1 MRKYWGNHQNREK
14 RTNEIIEL
22 TQKFGDIFKIESTAG
37 FMNEFDEKQ
46 QSVADYIRGKT
57 LEEATRELH
66 LLYTEQLPS
75 RNENVHCLFG
85 ESGCKNTHLES
96 CFHCPYA
103 IPTFYALSSLGES
116 IVARLKDYMNETKN
130 RDEIKKIESYSFGI
144 KDIIRSDKRIR
155 KRNSL

>member
-1 MRKYWGNHQNREK
+1 MGKSSNREK

-46 QSVADYIRGKT
+46 KSVVDYIRGKT

-85 ESGCKNTHLES
+85 KSGCKNTHLEN

-116 IVARLKDYMNETKN
+116 IVARIKDYVNETRTGMKL
-130 RDEIKKIESYSFGI
+130 KKIESYSFGI
-144 KDIIRSDKRIR
+144 EAIIRSDKRIR
-155 KRNSL
+155 KKK